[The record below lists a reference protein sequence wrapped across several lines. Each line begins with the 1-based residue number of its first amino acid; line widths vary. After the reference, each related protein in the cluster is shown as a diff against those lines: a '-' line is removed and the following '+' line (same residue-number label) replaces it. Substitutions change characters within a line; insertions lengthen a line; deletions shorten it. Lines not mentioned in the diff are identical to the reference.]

1 MNITAAMVKELR
13 EKTGA
18 GMMDCKKALADTNV
32 DPSGIAFPIPGND
45 DASRAVRLYCDSVA
59 QAATT
64 GRTEGVVDSG
74 ADIGAM
80 DAPPEEA
87 AATET
92 AAVESEAP
100 AAEATAEA

>member
-1 MNITAAMVKELR
+1 VAIL
-13 EKTGA
+13 
-18 GMMDCKKALADTNV
+18 DTNV

-74 ADIGAM
+74 ADFGAM
-80 DAPPEEA
+80 EAPPEEA
-87 AATET
+87 AIVEEPVAAEEPAAEPVSEPAPELTEAPAPEPAEDET
-92 AAVESEAP
+92 AAQA
-100 AAEATAEA
+100 